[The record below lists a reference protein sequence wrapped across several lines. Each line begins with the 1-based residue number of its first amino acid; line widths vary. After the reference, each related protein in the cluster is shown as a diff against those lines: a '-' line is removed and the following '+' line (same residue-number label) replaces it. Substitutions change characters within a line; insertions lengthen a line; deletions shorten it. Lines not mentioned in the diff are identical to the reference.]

1 MREQKYHVYLTAD
14 EQSRVIQSLIRLKNE
29 LIEQGRYTDAV
40 DDVLCK
46 VVSAKKKSI
55 YGYEPRST
63 VSKAYTAFTKE
74 VLADGRKKERLH
86 THEAR

>member
-1 MREQKYHVYLTAD
+1 MGELLFMKPYCK
-14 EQSRVIQSLIRLKNE
+14 EVIWGGTKL
-29 LIEQGRYTDAV
+29 
-40 DDVLCK
+40 
-46 VVSAKKKSI
+46 KSI

-86 THEAR
+86 AHEAR